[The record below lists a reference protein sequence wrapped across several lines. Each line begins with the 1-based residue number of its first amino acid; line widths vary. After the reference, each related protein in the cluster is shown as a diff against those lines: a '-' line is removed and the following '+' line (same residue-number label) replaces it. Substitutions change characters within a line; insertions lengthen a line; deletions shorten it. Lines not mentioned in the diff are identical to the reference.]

1 MSTDQV
7 MELLHALAN
16 KLGTTS
22 ERLWAVLVRQAPISG
37 VTNLLLFTLSALG
50 ITKLAQFWW
59 KRLPDED
66 SYNRDDMLVPFFLV
80 IGILAMTW
88 SIALMK
94 SAEVIVAD
102 FFNPE
107 FSALEYILRELK

>member
-59 KRLPDED
+59 KCLPDEG
-66 SYNRDDMLVPFFLV
+66 SYNRNDMLVPFSIV
-80 IGILAMTW
+80 IGTL
-88 SIALMK
+88 ALML
-94 SAEVIVAD
+94 SVEFMTRAEVIVAD